1 MLFIFQ
7 YFISIL
13 KFRMNDVRKE
23 DNKLSIFENTQKKKE
38 ELIKKIEKELYS
50 TDYLGRSISVRKKIV
65 TYENLL
71 RFYQNSIVTFAL
83 EDHRHY
89 TQDIETDEEHRFVND
104 LQIEAINRYM
114 QTTTATKEQIEL
126 LFN

>member
-1 MLFIFQ
+1 
-7 YFISIL
+7 
-13 KFRMNDVRKE
+13 MNDVRKE

-71 RFYQNSIVTFAL
+71 RFYRNSIVTFAL

-89 TQDIETDEEHRFVND
+89 TQDIETNKNTD
-104 LQIEAINRYM
+104 LLMTRR
-114 QTTTATKEQIEL
+114 
-126 LFN
+126 